1 MVKFKRGDFML
12 ELCTKIVD
20 ILKQRG
26 LTLSTAESCTGGL
39 VAKSITDVSGCSSVF
54 YGGVVSYD
62 NSVKQGV
69 LGVKEETLN
78 TYGAVSYETAREMAQ
93 GVRRA
98 LNTDI
103 GISTTGIAGPGGGT
117 PTKPVGT
124 VYIGIATSDSVQSIR
139 LNINENF
146 SRSEIRAQACYQLLK
161 LLLEKLS

>member
-1 MVKFKRGDFML
+1 ML

-78 TYGAVSYETAREMAQ
+78 TYGAVSYETADDNQ
-93 GVRRA
+93 TNV
-98 LNTDI
+98 
-103 GISTTGIAGPGGGT
+103 
-117 PTKPVGT
+117 
-124 VYIGIATSDSVQSIR
+124 
-139 LNINENF
+139 
-146 SRSEIRAQACYQLLK
+146 
-161 LLLEKLS
+161 

>member
-1 MVKFKRGDFML
+1 ML

-146 SRSEIRAQACYQLLK
+146 SRSEIRAQACYQLLN

>member
-1 MVKFKRGDFML
+1 ML

-117 PTKPVGT
+117 PAKPVGT

-146 SRSEIRAQACYQLLK
+146 SRNEIRAQACYQLLN

>member
-1 MVKFKRGDFML
+1 ML

-20 ILKQRG
+20 ILKQKG

>member
-1 MVKFKRGDFML
+1 ML

>member
-1 MVKFKRGDFML
+1 ML

-103 GISTTGIAGPGGGT
+103 GISTTGIAGPDGGT